1 MVTHPNREDTRRLRF
16 SFFLLRYQ
24 TAGRVCSPFSRY
36 SRRDLNAGPLGG
48 WYRQHRASASGIRVR
63 SVAPGGT
70 ASLSDRGY
78 MRAPPA
84 LSSVSSQNFCNCK
97 NLLKTLEILILSGTQ
112 REGFPQ
118 AGRKNLSRRSKIW
131 GVQRV
136 QNLAPRLS
144 RIKSHGVAPDLPP
157 SSGSFDMVN
166 GLETL
171 SCETAG
177 CGDNMRD
184 PAVDCRAIPP

>member
-16 SFFLLRYQ
+16 SFFLLRCQ

-70 ASLSDRGY
+70 ASLSGWRY

-84 LSSVSSQNFCNCK
+84 LSSISSQKFCKRK
-97 NLLKTLEILILSGTQ
+97 NTLKTLVFTAISEVS
-112 REGFPQ
+112 RWGFPQ
-118 AGRKNLSRRSKIW
+118 GSGENLVSLITKSGIPWGPDPCAPLGRINPGGI
-131 GVQRV
+131 
-136 QNLAPRLS
+136 APS
-144 RIKSHGVAPDLPP
+144 G
-157 SSGSFDMVN
+157 GSFDMVN

-171 SCETAG
+171 SCDTAG
-177 CGDNMRD
+177 CGDD
-184 PAVDCRAIPP
+184 K